1 LFKST
6 PVNPE
11 RLQAAAKAA
20 ITALKTIGRGHSG
33 SKNLSREQ
41 SEELFEAIFG
51 GEVGELE
58 LGAILLA
65 LRVKGESQSELQ
77 GALQALETV
86 NRRGGF
92 LIATDVS
99 KPVVVIPSY
108 NGARLQAN
116 LTPLLACVLA
126 DAGVQVIVH
135 GVEQDNQ
142 RTTSAEIFAHLG
154 LAPVQNV
161 GEVASHLER
170 EVPAFVPIRLA
181 CPPLASLLA
190 LRSRMGV
197 RNIAHTLAKMFNVT
211 DRADA
216 IRLTAF
222 THPEFNTLQ
231 HDYFVQSGATAFI
244 MRATEGE
251 CVANTRR
258 QQPIDVIKS
267 GMMSVAV
274 PGQTT
279 APADLP
285 ALPAAQ
291 DAIATAR
298 WIQSVLAGEL
308 ELPASIAQQSRAI
321 LEVCYAATA

>member
-1 LFKST
+1 MSALERST
-6 PVNPE
+6 MNSDQPYSV
-11 RLQAAAKAA
+11 AKVVVA
-20 ITALKTIGRGHSG
+20 ALKSIGRGHAG
-33 SKNLSREQ
+33 SRDMPLEQ
-41 SEELFEAIFG
+41 STELFAAIFDG
-51 GEVGELE
+51 QVGDLE

-65 LRVKGESQSELQ
+65 LRVKGETLPELQ
-77 GALQALETV
+77 GALAALENA
-86 NRRGGF
+86 NRKNGF
-92 LIATDVS
+92 LLETDPT

-135 GVEQDNQ
+135 GVEADSQ
-142 RTTSAEIFAHLG
+142 RITSAEIFADLG
-154 LAPVQNV
+154 IAPVQNTS
-161 GEVASHLER
+161 EVVSHLAR
-170 EVPAFVPIRLA
+170 QVPAFVPIRLA
-181 CPPLASLLA
+181 CPPLAALLA

-197 RNIAHTLAKMFNVT
+197 RNIAHTLAKMFNPT
-211 DRADA
+211 DRSDA

-231 HDYFVQSGATAFI
+231 HNYFVQSGATAFV

-258 QQPIDVIKS
+258 QQPIDVIK
-267 GMMSVAV
+267 GGKVSVVV

-285 ALPAAQ
+285 PLPPAQ

-308 ELPASIAQQSRAI
+308 ELPASIALQSRAI
-321 LEVCYAATA
+321 LKVCYG